1 MSRITDYLKSN
12 SYPLGTIALFFA
24 LIPIFHYFNLP
35 FADILSRVFVISI
48 YALSFDLL
56 LGYTGL
62 LNFGQSLFFGLGA
75 YITAYT
81 LNWTGLNFMIALLF
95 SLLVGG
101 ILGII
106 LSLIVRRSFKGV
118 PFTFFSLAFVMIVL
132 SMFQKRMFRPVSGG
146 EGGILIPLPGVL
158 RSMWAIRVFEYGFLG
173 LLAVGL
179 LVTIYKNT
187 REFSLFQ
194 QTGFLLAGSGV
205 IGVIFYFTTKHVNY
219 LGSAASYERLT
230 ANRYYLTLSFLVA
243 IYLLIKRFVNS
254 PVGKVWQSIRENET
268 RTEVIG
274 YDIFNYKLLAL
285 AVSGAIAGLAGGLY
299 APYLLTVSAA
309 NVFDP
314 FITIRALI
322 FAVLGGLGT
331 LKGAILGAGIIIL
344 LEHFLNPI
352 IGGWTS
358 ILIGIIFIIVVFTMP
373 RGIIGK
379 LSEVRSKSFLE
390 TVRSM
395 IS

>member
-1 MSRITDYLKSN
+1 MRDLADYLKSN
-12 SYPLGTIALFFA
+12 YHSLTTIALFFA
-24 LIPIFHYFNLP
+24 LLPIFFYFNLP
-35 FADILSRVFVISI
+35 LADILTRVFAIGI
-48 YALSFDLL
+48 YAISFDLL

-62 LNFGQSLFFGLGA
+62 LNFGQSLFFGMGA

-81 LNWTGLNFMIALLF
+81 LNWTGLNFMAALLF
-95 SLLVGG
+95 SALVGAM
-101 ILGII
+101 LGII

-118 PFTFFSLAFVMIVL
+118 PFTFFSLAFVIIVL
-132 SMFQKRMFRPVSGG
+132 SMFQKKLFRPASGG
-146 EGGILIPLPGVL
+146 EGGILVPLPGIL
-158 RSMWAIRVFEYGFLG
+158 RSLWSLRIFEYGVLG
-173 LLAVGL
+173 LLVLGL
-179 LVTIYKNT
+179 LVAIYKNT
-187 REFSLFQ
+187 EKFSLIQ
-194 QTGFLLAGSGV
+194 RAGALTAGSGLV
-205 IGVIFYFTTKHVNY
+205 GFIFYFATNHLNY
-219 LGSAASYERLT
+219 LKSAASFERLT

-243 IYLLIKRFVNS
+243 IYFLIKRAVNS

-274 YDIFNYKLLAL
+274 YNVFNYKLLAL
-285 AVSGAIAGLAGGLY
+285 TVSGAIAGLAGGLY

-314 FITIRALI
+314 FLTIRALI

-331 LKGAILGAGIIIL
+331 LKGAILGAGIILL

-358 ILIGIIFIIVVFTMP
+358 ILIGIIFIVVVFTMP

-379 LSEVRSKSFLE
+379 LSDLKAKSFVE
-390 TVRSM
+390 TVKS
-395 IS
+395 IIK